1 MFKKILM
8 IGLVAATVATLVPT
22 VQAQGI
28 YTRADGAAV
37 LNSGSGVYTNS
48 RTYEPLELK
57 RIWVYASAV
66 SNNVITVNRVDV
78 GGAITQAVGTVSTGH
93 FLIGNTATFTAGYLY
108 PGDWLEFS
116 SSLSTGYTFRV
127 ESEVQR

>member
-1 MFKKILM
+1 MFKKILT
-8 IGLVAATVATLVPT
+8 VAAILAVLAVLVPT

-28 YTRADGAAV
+28 YTRADGTAV

-57 RIWVYASAV
+57 RIWVYGSAAT
-66 SNNVITVNRVDV
+66 NNVVTVTRVDA
-78 GGAITQAVGTVSTGH
+78 GGAITQSVGSVATGT
-93 FLIGNTATFTAGYLY
+93 LLTGNTATFTAGYLY
-108 PGDWLEFS
+108 PGDWLVFS